1 MGGAGAINPVLPH
14 ISKKHRG
21 PRREIG
27 GGDSARIFCDP
38 SARGAAGSRREIML
52 VQAEGVLVVAG
63 EYLPPGHAVGPG
75 FPSVERAVSH
85 SCPQGLGATTLER
98 HHGRGRRGGRG
109 LEMYFVMGV
118 WMNALPDY
126 EAVCPVGD
134 FCVPGDPSQWA
145 PDPRAA
151 LSPSRTSW
159 SP

>member
-1 MGGAGAINPVLPH
+1 MA
-14 ISKKHRG
+14 
-21 PRREIG
+21 EG
-27 GGDSARIFCDP
+27 GG
-38 SARGAAGSRREIML
+38 G
-52 VQAEGVLVVAG
+52 EG
-63 EYLPPGHAVGPG
+63 
-75 FPSVERAVSH
+75 
-85 SCPQGLGATTLER
+85 
-98 HHGRGRRGGRG
+98 G